1 MIPRHITAGKSR
13 DGKQKHHNYRKLG
26 NYCRD
31 ASHKG
36 EKCLFA
42 WYEGCIAPDYDLAL
56 VEIKATQAMNTR
68 AKSDKSYH
76 FEASFRPKDDALILK
91 GSKEEQL
98 QRFREIEQ
106 KIADALGL
114 IEHQRVCGVHIN
126 TANLH
131 IHVAYN
137 LIHPQKF
144 TINVPYQDYPKLS
157 KACRLIEQE
166 YGLVADR
173 GYEQRQTREPKISQ
187 RAAAMEAHSGEQ
199 SFQSYAL
206 NLKDAV
212 MRRMESAKTWE
223 DAKGILADYGM
234 VLRPRTNG
242 FVLVPLNDKGGS
254 LKASSLDK
262 SMSRMRMEQRFGTF
276 VTSETRQ
283 PSQSESEPELPRA
296 GARAFRDVVLA
307 RRAAITADLEQARNW
322 QDVHDILANHGLEI
336 KPLGAGLVLASQR
349 SPETLKASALGRN
362 MSRMYLEKR
371 FGSYAAPESG
381 QRQQGASAA
390 DARQTSGRRQEEPTY
405 QKSPRQPRNPERDRL
420 YLDYQAALAEKI
432 TRIDAEKARNEA
444 SREWLKGRWQRMKEQ
459 LYAEVLTRRT
469 RAIRMRMML
478 NLHRQDVL
486 QERAGHKAAM
496 AGIRADYPWYNW
508 NGYLQHQAT
517 RGNTVALGVLRSMEE
532 RKAAQAAIRNP
543 AREKTFLEVQFD
555 DRQAAKA
562 AGAKWDPQAK
572 HWYAPRGSDLDRF
585 TVWLPAQP
593 DAAPTK
599 SENGNCERAE
609 PAAPDTPKEKKTP
622 GERLAYLAWQ
632 ERERIKAG
640 SANKSF
646 FSGCSYRIDN
656 RGVAIIT
663 LVSGGI
669 IRDAGKKLHFSP
681 DEDSRQAAR
690 LYAMAKFGKH
700 FTEADNSMEIRGNG
714 KWHMLKPHLG
724 VLKECARYG
733 LRTLSQ
739 LAVVCGRHKSE
750 VLLQG
755 HAHDDLER

>member
-1 MIPRHITAGKSR
+1 MIAKRIATGRGKS
-13 DGKQKHHNYRKLG
+13 HNIIKLG
-26 NYCRD
+26 NYVRD
-31 ASHKG
+31 AGHDG
-36 EKCLFA
+36 EKCLMSWFA
-42 WYEGCIAPDYDLAL
+42 GCNALDYDLAL
-56 VEIKATQAMNTR
+56 AEMAATQAMNTR
-68 AKSDKSYH
+68 CRSNKTYH
-76 FEASFRPKDDALILK
+76 LVVSFRPEDEAKLTTEAFSRI
-91 GSKEEQL
+91 EEA
-98 QRFREIEQ
+98 F
-106 KIADALGL
+106 AGGLGL
-114 IEHQRVCGVHIN
+114 SGHQRVCGVHRN
-126 TANLH
+126 TNNLH
-131 IHVAYN
+131 LHIAYN
-137 LIHPQKF
+137 LIHPEKF
-144 TINVPYQDYPKLS
+144 TTATSLHYDYQKL
-157 KACRLIEQE
+157 AQTCRAMEQE
-166 YGLVADR
+166 FGLEADK
-173 GYEQRQTREPKISQ
+173 GIEAGKALEPKISQ
-187 RAAAMEAHSGEQ
+187 HAAALEAHTGEQ
-199 SFQSYAL
+199 SFQSYVL
-206 NLKDAV
+206 SLKNEI
-212 MRRMESAKTWE
+212 MRRMGTVGNWQ
-223 DAKGILADYGM
+223 DAHQALAEYGIAIK
-234 VLRPRTNG
+234 PKANG
-242 FVLVPLNDKGGS
+242 FVLAPLNDKGGS

-296 GARAFRDVVLA
+296 GERAFRDVVLA

-322 QDVHDILANHGLEI
+322 QDVHDILANH
-336 KPLGAGLVLASQR
+336 
-349 SPETLKASALGRN
+349 
-362 MSRMYLEKR
+362 
-371 FGSYAAPESG
+371 AAPELG
-381 QRQQGASAA
+381 QRQQGAPAA
-390 DARQTSGRRQEEPTY
+390 DARQTSGRRQEEPKQESTAGKRTY
-405 QKSPRQPRNPERDRL
+405 QKRPRQPRNPERDRL

-432 TRIDAEKARNEA
+432 ARIDAEKARNEA

-478 NLHRQDVL
+478 SLHRQDVL

-517 RGNTVALGVLRSMEE
+517 QGNTVALGVLRSMEE

-663 LVSGGI
+663 LVSGGT

>member
-1 MIPRHITAGKSR
+1 MIAKRQEPRSKGEQRRKFRHY
-13 DGKQKHHNYRKLG
+13 DYRRLG

-31 ASHKG
+31 ADHKG
-36 EKCLFA
+36 EKCLMSWFA
-42 WYEGCIAPDYDLAL
+42 GCNAPDYDLAL
-56 VEIKATQAMNTR
+56 EEIKATQAMNTR
-68 AKSDKSYH
+68 VRSDKTYH
-76 FEASFRPKDDALILK
+76 LEVSFRPED
-91 GSKEEQL
+91 
-98 QRFREIEQ
+98 EIRLAPEAYER
-106 KIADALGL
+106 IERAFAEALGL
-114 IEHQRVCGVHIN
+114 SEHQRVCGVHKN
-126 TANLH
+126 TNNLH
-131 IHVAYN
+131 MHIAYN
-137 LIHPQKF
+137 LIHPDRLTMATTLF
-144 TINVPYQDYPKLS
+144 YDYEKLS
-157 KACRLIEQE
+157 RACRAMEKE
-166 YGLVADR
+166 FGLTADN
-173 GYEQRQTREPKISQ
+173 GYEQRNTQKGKISQ
-187 RAAAMEAHSGEQ
+187 HAAALEAHTGEQ
-199 SFQSYAL
+199 SFQSYVL
-206 NLKDAV
+206 SLKSEI
-212 MRRMESAKTWE
+212 MRRMSTARNWQ
-223 DAKGILADYGM
+223 DAHQTLAEYGIAIK
-234 VLRPRTNG
+234 PKANG
-242 FVLVPLNDKGGS
+242 FVLAPLNDKGGS

-296 GARAFRDVVLA
+296 GERAFRDVVLA

-349 SPETLKASALGRN
+349 SPETLKASALDRN

-381 QRQQGASAA
+381 QRQQGAPAA
-390 DARQTSGRRQEEPTY
+390 DARQTSGRRQEEPKQEFTAGKRTY

-432 TRIDAEKARNEA
+432 TRINAEKARNEA

-532 RKAAQAAIRNP
+532 RKAAQA
-543 AREKTFLEVQFD
+543 
-555 DRQAAKA
+555 
-562 AGAKWDPQAK
+562 
-572 HWYAPRGSDLDRF
+572 
-585 TVWLPAQP
+585 